1 MWHPFPP
8 VSSGTGHWLATPAR
22 RSSTLASLILM
33 LVARAVWP
41 APAPLP
47 ATDLE
52 RVHAAL
58 VAGIKRHRAVAPAR
72 ADYYAGLLDA
82 ALARQGLEARAG
94 GWVLVVDR
102 NPRIQT
108 VLVYTRAAPDGPW
121 QWVGAAPIST
131 GRPGRYDYFVTP
143 TGVFEHSLDNMDFRA
158 EGTLNENGIR
168 GYGARGMRVYDFG
181 WVEAERGWGK
191 GGRSEIRLQ
200 MHATD
205 PVYLEPR
212 LGQAASKGCVRIPA
226 ALNRIVDAF
235 GLLDADYLD
244 AVARGDAL
252 WVLRRDRTPVS
263 FPGRYLVIVDSARKV
278 SGALAVRGETPRG
291 VAGATANMQ

>member
-1 MWHPFPP
+1 
-8 VSSGTGHWLATPAR
+8 
-22 RSSTLASLILM
+22 
-33 LVARAVWP
+33 
-41 APAPLP
+41 
-47 ATDLE
+47 
-52 RVHAAL
+52 
-58 VAGIKRHRAVAPAR
+58 
-72 ADYYAGLLDA
+72 
-82 ALARQGLEARAG
+82 
-94 GWVLVVDR
+94 
-102 NPRIQT
+102 
-108 VLVYTRAAPDGPW
+108 
-121 QWVGAAPIST
+121 
-131 GRPGRYDYFVTP
+131 
-143 TGVFEHSLDNMDFRA
+143 
-158 EGTLNENGIR
+158 
-168 GYGARGMRVYDFG
+168 MRVYDFG

-263 FPGRYLVIVDSARKV
+263 FPAAIWSSWTRHARCPGPLPY
-278 SGALAVRGETPRG
+278 GARHHAAWPARRPICNETASNPARRR
-291 VAGATANMQ
+291 